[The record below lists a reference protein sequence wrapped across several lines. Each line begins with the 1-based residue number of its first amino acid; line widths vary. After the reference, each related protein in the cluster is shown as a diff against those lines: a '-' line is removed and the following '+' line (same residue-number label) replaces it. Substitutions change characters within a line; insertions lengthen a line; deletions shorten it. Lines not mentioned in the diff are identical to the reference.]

1 MSFQDFVHDL
11 EGSWG
16 GVCENLVLLAQVD
29 STNSLARRIANDC
42 LEECERLFPALIV
55 AYEQVAGRGR
65 QGNRWASPAGRGL
78 YATLLRPV
86 AEPES
91 LQALPLLAAVG
102 LCRGLNHHL
111 DGAACRLKWPN
122 DLLVEGR
129 KIGGLLIESLLQGDE
144 TVAALIGF
152 GINHGQGPE
161 ELPTPDSTSL
171 RLAAGR
177 PPGLGELA
185 RDLVRA
191 LQAELDH
198 AGDQGYAVAEYESL
212 SLHRPG
218 DRLRCRLAEEVVEGT
233 FLGFDSRG
241 FLRLETAGRERLI
254 PAGEVLRP

>member
-1 MSFQDFVHDL
+1 MSFHDFVHDL
-11 EGSWG
+11 EGSWE
-16 GVCENLVLLAQVD
+16 GVCENLVLLARVG
-29 STNSLARRIANDC
+29 STNSLARRIANEC
-42 LEECERLFPALIV
+42 LEECGRLYPALVV

-86 AEPES
+86 AEPEF
-91 LQALPLLAAVG
+91 LQTLPLLAAVG
-102 LCRGLNHHL
+102 LCRGLNRHL
-111 DGAACRLKWPN
+111 GGAACRLKWPN

-129 KIGGLLIESLLQGDE
+129 KIGGLLIESLSLGDG
-144 TVAALIGF
+144 TVTALIGF
-152 GINHGQGPE
+152 GINHDQGLE
-161 ELPTPDSTSL
+161 ELPGPNATSL
-171 RLAAGR
+171 RVAAGS

-191 LQAELDH
+191 LKGELDH
-198 AGDQGYAVAEYESL
+198 AGDQAYAVAQYEDL

-218 DRLRCRLAEEVVEGT
+218 DRLRCRLAEEEVEGT

-241 FLRLETAGRERLI
+241 FLRLETAGRERLL